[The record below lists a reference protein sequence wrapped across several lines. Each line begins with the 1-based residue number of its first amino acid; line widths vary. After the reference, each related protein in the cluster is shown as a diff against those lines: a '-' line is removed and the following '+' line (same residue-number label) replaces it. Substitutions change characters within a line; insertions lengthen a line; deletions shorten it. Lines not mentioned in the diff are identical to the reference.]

1 MKRAK
6 RFLINAVLLTVTSV
20 LMQSVSMAFN
30 IYVSG
35 EVGAQTIGLYT
46 LIMSV
51 YGLFLTF
58 ATSGVHLASVRLVSE
73 AIGRGSDNEV
83 SAVMKRT
90 VSYAVIFGAAGMTL
104 LLSLSEYIGRVWLAD
119 ERCVR
124 CLRILAFAL
133 PAVSITSAL
142 SGYFSAVRRVIKTA
156 SAQIVGEVVTIIGIP
171 TALHFLLPLGTEYAC
186 IALVLGTLAA
196 ELISLV
202 YMIILFLH
210 DRHTHATHIGEVPP
224 RLTKSM
230 LSITLPVAFTAYAK
244 SGLSTVKNLL
254 VPVGLKKSGNSST
267 AALASYGMLH
277 GMALP
282 LVMLPQVMI
291 ASFSGL
297 LIPEITNSRVLE
309 HFNNVRYI
317 IGRVLHF
324 VVIYSVCVCG
334 IFLFMAGDIGSIIY
348 SDSAV
353 SEYIMLLAPLVPFL
367 YVDSIVD
374 AALNGL
380 NEQVRSM
387 QINLIDATVSIIL
400 VWLVLPMTGIYGYIG
415 ILYVTKLLNSALS
428 IITMVRASRLRINF
442 IKLILKPVLC
452 IAVSVGAVWILSEM
466 TGAESAQNV
475 FELVVKLI
483 TAVFIYILLIRGL
496 NVIDKD
502 DVEWIKGFFRKNK

>member
-30 IYVSG
+30 IYVSN

-73 AIGRGSDNEV
+73 AIGRGSDNEA
-83 SAVMKRT
+83 SAVMRRT
-90 VSYAVIFGAAGMTL
+90 VCYAIIFGFAGLGL
-104 LLSLSEYIGRVWLAD
+104 LLCLSEYIGRVWLAD
-119 ERCVR
+119 ERTIR
-124 CLRILAFAL
+124 CLRILAFSL
-133 PAVSITSAL
+133 PCVSITSAL
-142 SGYFSAVRRVIKTA
+142 SGYFSAVRRVAKTA
-156 SAQIVGEVVTIIGIP
+156 SAQIVGEVATIIGIP
-171 TALHFLLPLGTEYAC
+171 IALHFLLPLGVEYAC
-186 IALVLGTLAA
+186 IALVLGTVCA
-196 ELISLV
+196 ELISLL
-202 YMIILFLH
+202 YMAILFWH
-210 DRHTHATHIGEVPP
+210 DRHVHATHTGKIIPNI
-224 RLTKSM
+224 TKSM

-324 VVIYSVCVCG
+324 VIIYSVCVCG
-334 IFLFMAGDIGSIIY
+334 IFLFMANDIGNIIY

-353 SEYIMLLAPLVPFL
+353 SEYIILLAPLVPFL

-380 NEQVRSM
+380 NKQVRSM
-387 QINLIDATVSIIL
+387 QINLVDATVSIIL
-400 VWLVLPMTGIYGYIG
+400 VWLVLPRTGIYGYIG
-415 ILYVTKLLNSALS
+415 ILYITKLLNSVLS
-428 IITMVRASRLRINF
+428 IVSMVKTSHLRIDFMKF
-442 IKLILKPVLC
+442 IIKPIGGIVLS
-452 IAVSVGAVWILSEM
+452 IAVVQVLSHV
-466 TGAESAQNV
+466 TGSLCAKNI
-475 FELVVKLI
+475 FELTVKLI
-483 TAVFIYILLIRGL
+483 SVVFIYIFLIRRF
-496 NVIDKD
+496 NVIDRE
-502 DVEWIKGFFRKNK
+502 DVLWLKGFFQKSK